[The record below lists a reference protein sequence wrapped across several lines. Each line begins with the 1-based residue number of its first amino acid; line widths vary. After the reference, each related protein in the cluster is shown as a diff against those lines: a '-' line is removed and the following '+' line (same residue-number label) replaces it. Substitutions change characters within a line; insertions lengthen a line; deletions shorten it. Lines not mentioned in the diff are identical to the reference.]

1 MSDSADI
8 SQAAEKLD
16 QALQSLEQALN
27 PMLANFSELKKVA
40 SESESFASD
49 RSRLA
54 QELDDA
60 KAKEAHFQDLK
71 AEFNRLAGETT
82 AELDTVITKVKNV
95 LERD

>member
-8 SQAAEKLD
+8 KTAAEKLN
-16 QALQSLEQALN
+16 LSLKNLERVLS
-27 PMLANFSELKKVA
+27 PMVEDYAKCKKIA
-40 SESESFASD
+40 AESKSFVED

-60 KAKEAHFQDLK
+60 KAKETSFQSRE
-71 AEFNRLAGETT
+71 AEFSRLASETT
-82 AELDTVITKVKNV
+82 AELDQVIAKVRNV